1 MNKIKISFNKYSIND
16 LTKYFYFISI
26 LFLMI
31 SFTQKTHA
39 STMAK
44 IVDTPESASYTS
56 SYSVAEKP
64 NSKPK
69 KKKSIKKR
77 KDNNTSPHT
86 DSQTESPTP
95 APVTQTRIQP
105 LSVSASF
112 TVKVNEL
119 GTFDFKTKQGT
130 WVSGAQV
137 RIRNNQTSANTPSY
151 NNTLYTNQNGEA
163 VFSNV
168 VPNGA
173 YDVSVS
179 KSGCTS
185 INNKTYGI
193 PNNIPDYTQYIA
205 LDCGAHSST
214 PTSSTGSQDTGTTS
228 IKGALGIEIT
238 EFNLN
243 SGDEQAY
250 VNTNI
255 TLNYKASGG
264 VIPSHYKA
272 EECSAFDAPYI
283 KWKQLPSTGLPIIKI
298 PTPRRSTVCFQLKKI
313 LRPGQ
318 EIISNKVSDKIMVLA
333 GSGSSSTVNAGS
345 TSQPVTGGT
354 AASSCPQSLAAPS
367 IRGPLNGATCV
378 QDGNYPGAWFR
389 WGSVSDVGGRYPY
402 HIHFYRVGISQC
414 SEDGSNDN
422 PPDCWMYDQYTS
434 RTVTEHFFNLEEG
447 TKYRWKVRGVCT
459 DQQGNTVLG
468 QWSNTQEFETRPV
481 IQSLTPTSPINGA
494 NVTAPQG
501 VANVAVELRWN
512 EPPCGPH
519 NYVVQVFES
528 GSDNAIRT
536 VQIASDNFVTV
547 YMPKGKSYD
556 WWVKM
561 TGPRDTTN
569 YSTKRSFST
578 Q

>member
-1 MNKIKISFNKYSIND
+1 MNTIKISINKYSINYI
-16 LTKYFYFISI
+16 TKYFYFISI
-26 LFLMI
+26 LFLSI
-31 SFTQKTHA
+31 SFTQVTHA
-39 STMAK
+39 STMAQ
-44 IVDTPESASYTS
+44 IVNRPETASSTS
-56 SYSVAEKP
+56 GYSVAEKP
-64 NSKPK
+64 DSIPK
-69 KKKSIKKR
+69 KKKSIKNSR
-77 KDNNTSPHT
+77 DTDSSPNT
-86 DSQTESPTP
+86 DSQTASPTP
-95 APVTQTRIQP
+95 PPAPQTQIQP
-105 LSVSASF
+105 LSVSASL

-119 GTFDFKTKQGT
+119 GTFDLKTKQGT
-130 WVSGAQV
+130 WVNGAQV

-151 NNTLYTNQNGEA
+151 NKTLYTNQNGEA
-163 VFSNV
+163 IFSNV

-173 YDVSVS
+173 YDVSIS

-185 INNKTYGI
+185 IINKTYGM
-193 PNNIPDYTQYIA
+193 PNNIPNYTQYIS
-205 LDCGAHSST
+205 LDCGT
-214 PTSSTGSQDTGTTS
+214 PSPTSTSSTGSQATNTP

-264 VIPSHYKA
+264 VLPSHYKA

-283 KWKQLPSTGLPIIKI
+283 KWKQLPSTGLPTIKI

-333 GSGSSSTVNAGS
+333 GSSSSSSVNSGS
-345 TSQPVTGGT
+345 NTQPVTGGT
-354 AASSCPQSLAAPS
+354 AASSCPQSLPAPS
-367 IRGPLNGATCV
+367 VRGPLNGATCV

-402 HIHFYRVGISQC
+402 HIHIHKVGVQC
-414 SEDGSNDN
+414 SEDGINDN
-422 PPDCWMYDQYTS
+422 PPDCWMYNQYTS
-434 RTVTEHFFNLEEG
+434 RTVTEHFFNLDEG

-481 IQSLTPTSPINGA
+481 IQSVNPTSPGNGA
-494 NVTAPQG
+494 TVNAPQG
-501 VANVAVELRWN
+501 VANAAVELRWD
-512 EPPCGPH
+512 EPPCGPY
-519 NYVVQVFES
+519 NYMVQVFES
-528 GSDNAIRT
+528 GSNNAIRT
-536 VQIASDNFVTV
+536 VQVASDNFVTV

-561 TGPRDTTN
+561 TGPQDTTN
-569 YSTKRSFST
+569 YSAKRSFSA